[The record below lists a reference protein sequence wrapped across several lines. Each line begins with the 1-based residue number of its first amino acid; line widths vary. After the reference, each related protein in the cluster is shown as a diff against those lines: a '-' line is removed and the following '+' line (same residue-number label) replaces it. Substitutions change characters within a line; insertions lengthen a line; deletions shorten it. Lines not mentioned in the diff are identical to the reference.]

1 MEMETIADTLSD
13 AGFMP
18 THKLNRK
25 FLSTQQIS
33 QKPESGA
40 ETEYLK

>member
-40 ETEYLK
+40 EIQ